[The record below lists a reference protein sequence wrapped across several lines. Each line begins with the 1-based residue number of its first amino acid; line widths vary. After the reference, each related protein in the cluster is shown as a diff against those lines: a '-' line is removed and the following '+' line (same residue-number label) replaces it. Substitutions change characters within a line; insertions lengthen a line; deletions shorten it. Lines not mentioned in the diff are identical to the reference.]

1 MAKTEEHCW
10 WMRRKE
16 IEASQLNEALNN
28 HPPFL
33 SFCGLTLPKRF
44 CCCVLRGLC
53 CLQNRQCHR
62 EQQAGKT
69 SSTDGWQDLP
79 PEDLN
84 VLESLRNQGVVGWSH
99 HCPKSRLES
108 CRGQSHSHPLPHPS
122 ACGEGECSPKLI
134 SVRAHQHPYGPST
147 TLAHRCCEEKDQE
160 ALQNPTSLSSLS
172 WCRGWGALAK
182 HQAPLLVTSAGTKC
196 SSTVSLLSTP
206 HVEQPLCVLQTP

>member
-1 MAKTEEHCW
+1 MVRSYQTLGVIHGNGCPEGAKPKTSLISLTEQVYAALKMAKTEKHCW

-33 SFCGLTLPKRF
+33 SFCGLTLPKHF

-53 CLQNRQCHR
+53 CLENRQCHR

-108 CRGQSHSHPLPHPS
+108 CRGQSHSHPLP
-122 ACGEGECSPKLI
+122 
-134 SVRAHQHPYGPST
+134 R
-147 TLAHRCCEEKDQE
+147 
-160 ALQNPTSLSSLS
+160 
-172 WCRGWGALAK
+172 
-182 HQAPLLVTSAGTKC
+182 
-196 SSTVSLLSTP
+196 
-206 HVEQPLCVLQTP
+206 QPLCLWGGGMQSQAHQCACPPASIWTLNNTGPQVL